1 VSDSSALV
9 NKLWAFCSVLRDDG
23 VGTLDYTEQL
33 TYLLFLKMAHERE
46 TRVLNPES
54 IVPKECSWQLLLD
67 TEGEELEKTYKGILE
82 TLAKQTGTLG
92 VIFRKAQNKI
102 QDPAKLKR
110 LIVDLID
117 KENWSAT
124 GVDIKGDAYEGLL
137 AKGAEDIKSGAGQ
150 YFTPRSLIAAM
161 VDVIQPTAKD
171 TVHDP
176 ACGTGGFLLEAYSYA
191 ANQKNLSPTDRE
203 HLRDDFVS
211 GIELVDSTA
220 RLAAMN
226 MLLHGM
232 GTPNG
237 PSPIEVRDGLTSDP
251 GKRYSVVLANPPFG
265 TKSSV
270 TMVGADGKVSK
281 GELEIVRDDFWVTTS
296 NKQLNFV
303 QHIKT
308 IMDINGRAAVVLPD
322 NVLFEGGAGEA
333 VRRRLLTEFD
343 VHTLLRLPTGIFYA
357 GGVKAN
363 VLFFD
368 KRPAAEKPWTSKLWV
383 YDFRTNQHFTQKTM
397 SMKRGNLD
405 EFVECYQPGNRG
417 ERKESERFKAYTYE
431 ELMARDKVN
440 LDLIWLK
447 DDSLED
453 AANLAAPE
461 VIAREIMENLESA
474 LTEFSAIVEALE
486 AGKPE

>member
-9 NKLWAFCSVLRDDG
+9 NKLWAFCNVLRDDG

-33 TYLLFLKMAHERE
+33 TYVLFLTMAHERE
-46 TRVLNPES
+46 TRALNPEK
-54 IVPKECSWQLLLD
+54 IVPKDCSWQLLLD
-67 TEGEELEKTYKGILE
+67 AEGEALEKTYKRILE

-137 AKGAEDIKSGAGQ
+137 AKGAEDVKSGAGQ
-150 YFTPRSLIAAM
+150 YFTPRALIAAM

-176 ACGTGGFLLEAYSYA
+176 ACGTGGFLLAAYEYA
-191 ANQKNLSPTDRE
+191 ASQKNLSPTDRE
-203 HLRDDFVS
+203 HLRDNFVS
-211 GIELVDSTA
+211 GVELVDSTA

-232 GTPNG
+232 GKPNG
-237 PSPIEVRDGLTSDP
+237 PSPIDVRDALTADS
-251 GKRYSVVLANPPFG
+251 GKRFSVVLANPPFG

-270 TMVGADGKVSK
+270 TMVGADGKATK
-281 GELEIVRDDFWVTTS
+281 GELEIVRDDFWITTS

-308 IMDINGRAAVVLPD
+308 IMDTNGRAAVVLPD
-322 NVLFEGGAGEA
+322 NVLFESAGEPI
-333 VRRRLLTEFD
+333 RRRLLNEFD
-343 VHTLLRLPTGIFYA
+343 FHTLLRLPTGIFYA

-363 VLFFD
+363 VVFFD

-417 ERKESERFKAYTYE
+417 ERKESERFKSYAYE
-431 ELMARDKVN
+431 ELIARDKVN

-447 DDSLED
+447 DDSVED
-453 AANLAAPE
+453 ATNLPAPE
-461 VIAREIMENLESA
+461 VIAREIMDNLESA
-474 LTEFSAIVEALE
+474 LAEFSTIVEVLE
-486 AGKPE
+486 AEK

>member
-1 VSDSSALV
+1 MSDSSALV
-9 NKLWAFCSVLRDDG
+9 NKLWAFCNVLRDDG

-46 TRVLNPES
+46 SRALNPEK

-67 TEGEELEKTYKGILE
+67 TEGEALEKTYKGILE
-82 TLAKQTGTLG
+82 TLSKQTGTLG

-150 YFTPRSLIAAM
+150 YFTPRSLITAM

-176 ACGTGGFLLEAYSYA
+176 ACGTGGFLLEAYHYA
-191 ANQKNLSPTDRE
+191 SSAKNLSPTDRE
-203 HLRDDFVS
+203 NLRDKFVS
-211 GIELVDSTA
+211 GVELVDSTA

-237 PSPIEVRDGLTSDP
+237 PSPIEVKDGLTADP

-270 TMVGADGKVSK
+270 TMVGADGKVTK
-281 GELEIVRDDFWVTTS
+281 GDLEIVRDDFWVTTS

-322 NVLFEGGAGEA
+322 NVLFEGGAGET

-368 KRPAAEKPWTSKLWV
+368 KKPAAEKPWTSKLWV
-383 YDFRTNQHFTQKTM
+383 YDFRTNQHFTQKTR
-397 SMKRGNLD
+397 SMKRSNLD
-405 EFVECYQPGNRG
+405 EFVDLYKPGKRDQRV
-417 ERKESERFKAYTYE
+417 ETERFKSFTYE
-431 ELMARDKVN
+431 ELIARDKVN

-453 AANLAAPE
+453 AANLPAPE

-474 LTEFSAIVEALE
+474 LTEISSIIEALE
-486 AGKPE
+486 K